1 MNKLPYLNIG
11 CGNHFDT
18 SWTNID
24 FKKTGD
30 GVIAYNLLK
39 GIPFPDNSFEL
50 VYHSHVLEHF
60 SKKDGINLM
69 KECYRVLKPNGII
82 RVAIP
87 DLEQITCNYLRLLEA
102 GMASPNNEEIEADYN
117 WILIEMYDQT
127 IRNKSGGM
135 MAEYLFQPT
144 LPNEDFVFKR
154 IGEEGRNLRNR
165 FLNPQKFVDSPKGK
179 IKKTIKNIF
188 KSLFRFTSNKYSDLG
203 KFRLQGEI
211 HQWMYD
217 RYSLSKLLEEVG
229 FQSIVQRTAFESYMV
244 NWDKYLLDGKDNVVR
259 KPDSLFLEA
268 KKYSVNA

>member
-102 GMASPNNEEIEADYN
+102 GMASPNNAEIEADYN

-144 LPNEDFVFKR
+144 LTNEDFVFKR

-179 IKKTIKNIF
+179 IKKTIKYIF
-188 KSLFRFTSNKYSDLG
+188 
-203 KFRLQGEI
+203 
-211 HQWMYD
+211 
-217 RYSLSKLLEEVG
+217 
-229 FQSIVQRTAFESYMV
+229 
-244 NWDKYLLDGKDNVVR
+244 
-259 KPDSLFLEA
+259 
-268 KKYSVNA
+268 